1 MKTSSS
7 QEPAGSLKESKK
19 SAPSSAKPA
28 RDHATEKHVAL
39 GRRAAKMASIRADRD
54 TGVLAAELFQVAQA
68 LVLCGLPYQPTSVRH
83 FTRKA
88 RLADG
93 SEVSVTF
100 STGLEDG
107 MPYGSDRSLLHFLLD
122 RAIKAQ
128 SRFVSWETATEFL
141 NTMHLALGGKNRRDL
156 RQRFERI
163 RGLTIGVK
171 RKAPTGTS
179 TKLMPIIRQSH
190 LPTSVDVNAEQGG
203 QGSLSLTTDLVYGV
217 EIDELFYADL
227 LAHHVPIPAQIIRAT
242 RKQSQLQDLVIFL
255 YWRCYAAQSTS
266 LIPWPYLKQQLW
278 QEDKQSWRIRERF
291 AQAIVTLKILWP
303 ELEAEALKTGLM
315 VGPPRNGHY
324 LLPEATNTRQ
334 LS

>member
-19 SAPSSAKPA
+19 STPSSAKA
-28 RDHATEKHVAL
+28 TRDHAAEKHVAL

>member
-1 MKTSSS
+1 M
-7 QEPAGSLKESKK
+7 KK
-19 SAPSSAKPA
+19 SIGDDVPTHAKRAKEVTAPMSKPA
-28 RDHATEKHVAL
+28 RDHAVEKHLATS
-39 GRRAAKMASIRADRD
+39 RRAAKMAGIRIDRD
-54 TGVLAAELFQVAQA
+54 AGALAAELFQVAQA

-100 STGLEDG
+100 STGFEDG

-122 RAIKAQ
+122 KAIKGQ

-156 RQRFERI
+156 RKRFERI

-171 RKAPTGTS
+171 RKAPSGSS

-190 LPTSVDVNAEQGG
+190 LPTSVDVNAEVGG
-203 QGSLSLTTDLVYGV
+203 QVSLPLTSELVYGV
-217 EIDELFYADL
+217 EIDEMFYADL

-255 YWRCYAAQSTS
+255 YWRCYAAQSVS
-266 LIPWPYLKQQLW
+266 LIPWAYLKQQLW

-291 AQAIVTLKILWP
+291 AQAIVALRILWP
-303 ELEAEALKTGLM
+303 ELQAEALKTGLM
-315 VGPPRNGHY
+315 VGPPRNGRY
-324 LLPEATNTRQ
+324 MLSEATDTRQ